1 MPRVSN
7 DCNLP
12 GIPKLSLT
20 VAKIDHAGNPSIS
33 RESTR
38 RGSDDKTT
46 QTLNLRNM
54 RGNRSF
60 RLQKLRNILEKRKG
74 PIDSADENQAIKG
87 KKLGSNIEQNT

>member
-20 VAKIDHAGNPSIS
+20 VAKIDHAGNHSIS
-33 RESTR
+33 HESTR

-60 RLQKLRNILEKRKG
+60 RLQKLRNILEKKKG
-74 PIDSADENQAIKG
+74 PKDSADENQAI
-87 KKLGSNIEQNT
+87 